1 MYYTISQ
8 TAKKTNLTPFTLRYY
23 DKEGLLSPARTEK
36 GIRYFTDDDLARI
49 DVVRCL
55 KNAGMTIRDI
65 KYFLTLCSLGE
76 NTIPEQ
82 LALFLRYRAKL
93 SQDIQVLQQH
103 LTQIEE
109 KITWLQDYQATHPSR

>member
-8 TAKKTNLTPFTLRYY
+8 AAKKTNLTPFTLRYY

-49 DVVRCL
+49 EAVRCL

-65 KYFLTLCSLGE
+65 KYFLTL
-76 NTIPEQ
+76 
-82 LALFLRYRAKL
+82 
-93 SQDIQVLQQH
+93 
-103 LTQIEE
+103 
-109 KITWLQDYQATHPSR
+109 